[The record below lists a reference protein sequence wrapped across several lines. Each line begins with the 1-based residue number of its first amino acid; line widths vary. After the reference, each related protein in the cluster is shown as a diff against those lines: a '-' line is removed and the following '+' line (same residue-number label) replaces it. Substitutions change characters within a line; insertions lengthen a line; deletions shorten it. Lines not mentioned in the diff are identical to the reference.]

1 MALQS
6 SGDADAPTVTASSDS
21 FGIRGEKGRGKLE
34 NTEKSVVS
42 SQAEL
47 LSARESA
54 ALCGVSVRQWW
65 RWDSSG
71 KVPAAVKIGSTKR
84 WRRDELRQWID
95 AGCPLRM
102 KWEIVRE
109 FSIDKKE
116 ASC

>member
-6 SGDADAPTVTASSDS
+6 SADADVPTVTASSGS
-21 FGIRGEKGRGKLE
+21 FGGRGTKGRGKLE
-34 NTEKSVVS
+34 NREKIAVS

-47 LSARESA
+47 LSASESA

-71 KVPAAVKIGSTKR
+71 KIPAAVKIGSTKR

-102 KWEIVRE
+102 EWE